1 VKAILNREQLR
12 AAYEMGGP
20 VTTHR
25 QIGDY
30 FLVDIDGYTIQAL
43 GMVDDRHLVGLLIDA
58 RAKRS
63 NIGGRNWQISYKR

>member
-1 VKAILNREQLR
+1 MVRALLNREQLQ

-20 VTTHR
+20 VTIHR

-30 FLVDIDGYTIQAL
+30 VLVDIDGYTIQAL

-58 RAKRS
+58 RAKRGRLK
-63 NIGGRNWQISYKR
+63 IGE

>member
-1 VKAILNREQLR
+1 MKAILNREQLR

-43 GMVDDRHLVGLLIDA
+43 GVVDDRHLVGLLIDA
-58 RAKRS
+58 RAKRT

>member
-1 VKAILNREQLR
+1 MKI
-12 AAYEMGGP
+12 
-20 VTTHR
+20 HR

-63 NIGGRNWQISYKR
+63 NIGGRNCRR